1 MYRGNEP
8 IKSAVEFV
16 NKLHKTGIPHMF
28 ITNNSSKS
36 RENISQ
42 KLNHMGVA
50 STPEQIVTSSIAT
63 AMHLKRSEEHTSEL
77 QSRGH
82 LVCRPRLE
90 KKTGPLERHVRRLP
104 APHGAHRKLRHPA
117 HQARAAVARRGDRPR
132 QTSVVPY
139 HLVGARAHGAA
150 QE

>member
-1 MYRGNEP
+1 MRVSTTETRINLRDIIFAAMFKTVYIYR
-8 IKSAVEFV
+8 
-16 NKLHKTGIPHMF
+16 T
-28 ITNNSSKS
+28 
-36 RENISQ
+36 
-42 KLNHMGVA
+42 
-50 STPEQIVTSSIAT
+50 
-63 AMHLKRSEEHTSEL
+63 RSEEHTSEL